1 MQKQLEANFSTLT
14 LSIGS
19 SAAMALGL
27 VPNPVS
33 GKTEKDVE
41 VARFNI
47 DLLRMLRDKTKN
59 NLNPDEQTFLDSV
72 IADLQ
77 LKFVQAA
84 GSDNNVQKS

>member
-1 MQKQLEANFSTLT
+1 MAENQKGLEANFSTLT

-33 GKTEKDVE
+33 GKTEKDVN

-59 NLNPDEQTFLDSV
+59 NLNSDEQTFLDSV

-77 LKFVQAA
+77 MKFVQT
-84 GSDNNVQKS
+84 SDKQ